1 MTTGVSMKRFAYLIA
16 AVAAT
21 LLLNGCLGGAVD
33 LGSSAPA
40 PTDVRAVA
48 GDSSVTLTWTGSPN
62 VEYWVF
68 AAPGSNV
75 TTANWDSMGGSAFP
89 KVTSPHVVSGLT
101 NGTTYSFTINGRIDG
116 GPGGPGSTTISAVP
130 RLAGASW
137 NVDSALGS
145 SSLNGATF
153 GAIFVAVGNDGVLY
167 SSPDFNSYT
176 PATWTALTNPTS
188 SPRANLYATIYGG
201 VYLAAGAGGAML
213 RSTDAITWT
222 QHDANSSGNDLYGLA
237 TNGIGGYVAVGQ
249 NGAIVTSVDGQSW
262 TRQTSGTSNDLHAV
276 AFGNG
281 VWVAVGKSGIV
292 LTSSNGSTWTAIA
305 SNTSRN
311 LKSVAY
317 GIAVNTATSTTSP
330 VFIAVGAA
338 GTQVT
343 STDYGATWTAG
354 VINNG
359 VNNLNAVSYGRQ
371 FIVAGS
377 NGALFT
383 STDGANWTAQAAGTS
398 NDLNAI
404 AHSTTNISV
413 VGASG
418 TNLSAL

>member
-1 MTTGVSMKRFAYLIA
+1 MKRFAYLIA
-16 AVAAT
+16 AAAAT
-21 LLLNGCLGGAVD
+21 LLLNGCLGGAFD

-40 PTDVRAVA
+40 PTDVRVIA

-62 VEYWVF
+62 VDYWVF

-75 TTANWDSMGGSAFP
+75 TTANWDSLGGSAFP
-89 KVTSPHVVSGLT
+89 KATSPHVVSGLT

-116 GPGGPGSTTISAVP
+116 GPGGPGSTTVSAVP

-137 NVDSALGS
+137 NVDSALGTG
-145 SSLNGATF
+145 SLNAATY
-153 GAIFVAVGNDGVLY
+153 GTLFVAVGNDGALY

-176 PATWTALTNPTS
+176 QANWTALTNPMI
-188 SPRANLYATIYGG
+188 SPRAHLYAATYGG
-201 VYLAAGAGGAML
+201 IYLAAGAGGTML

-222 QHDANSSGNDLYGLA
+222 QHDAGSNGNDLYGLA
-237 TNGIGGYVAVGQ
+237 TNGVGGYVAVGQ
-249 NGAIVTSVDGQSW
+249 NGTIVTSVDGQVWS
-262 TRQTSGTSNDLHAV
+262 RQTSGTSNDLHAV

-281 VWVAVGKSGIV
+281 VWVAVGKSGTV
-292 LTSSNGSTWTAIA
+292 LTSANGYTWTAIA

-317 GIAVNTATSTTSP
+317 GVSVNAATSATSA
-330 VFIAVGAA
+330 VFLAVGAA
-338 GTQVT
+338 GTLLT
-343 STDYGATWTAG
+343 SADYGVTWTAG

-359 VNNLNAVSYGRQ
+359 LNNLNAVSYGRQ

-383 STDGANWTAQAAGTS
+383 STDGANWTTQATGTN